1 MKTRNFITA
10 KGKIMDKKNSYFSKE
25 QKETLLLVAILTACV
40 FALLAMSLALFYS
53 IEAPA
58 SNPDPKYVDIDN
70 IEGMNINDAK
80 AILEKA
86 EITYEIVSADSK
98 TPNRVEKL
106 EFMGVT
112 LSDTGRLRIKIGT
125 SVKVYANVVEQN
137 KIIYLTFD
145 DGPTRDNTLSILDRL
160 DAKGIKATFF
170 VQGKNVANYPDRIV
184 ATVERGHL
192 VGCHSYSHK
201 IDEIYSST
209 NVFLAEIDQY
219 EGAMKTA
226 LGEEKFASMSKVLRF
241 PGGTTTNSVL
251 SYSDAKEYLAA
262 VRQKNYRV
270 YDWTA
275 LTGDAEGYSTSEE
288 FIEHLSTTLTSAKE
302 RNKPLI
308 VLMHDKWSTNEELD
322 KILNFLI
329 SEGYYFD
336 TIDNCPEYTFA
347 EN

>member
-1 MKTRNFITA
+1 
-10 KGKIMDKKNSYFSKE
+10 MDKKNSYFSKE

-40 FALLAMSLALFYS
+40 LALLAMSLALFYS

-86 EITYEIVSADSK
+86 EITYEIVPTDSK

-145 DGPTRDNTLSILDRL
+145 DGPTRDNTLSILDKL

-192 VGCHSYSHK
+192 VGCHSYSHE

-209 NVFLAEIDQY
+209 NAFLAEIDQY

-262 VRQKNYRV
+262 VRQKNYKV

-288 FIEHLSTTLTSAKE
+288 FIEYLSTTLTSSKE
-302 RNKPLI
+302 QNKPII

-322 KILNFLI
+322 KILDFLI